1 MQSRLTA
8 VLSLSGVLVAGSAAA
23 LVNTQV
29 LRHTGGESA
38 LSADPLIDVSA
49 GIPVVSLTPTDG
61 SVPEGQLGADGA
73 PVTANAVAYEVGTAG
88 IVVLDSDGSVL
99 SIVSIEPAT
108 GWTVVENHQETATH
122 AHVAFQSGST
132 VVNFEANLL
141 FGVVGTSVE
150 MYTLSSGDGTGG
162 SSAGVGAGGGSSGG
176 STTSIPSTTID
187 DSDEPDST
195 DEVDEVDEVD
205 DDEPDSTDEVDDD

>member
-8 VLSLSGVLVAGSAAA
+8 VLSLSGVLMAGSAAA

-61 SVPEGQLGADGA
+61 SVPGGQFGTEGA

-88 IVVLDSDGSVL
+88 IVVLDSNGSAL
-99 SIVSIEPAT
+99 SIVSIEPTT

-150 MYTLSSGDGTGG
+150 MYTLSSGDGTSG
-162 SSAGVGAGGGSSGG
+162 SSAGAGGGSSGG
-176 STTSIPSTTID
+176 STTSTPSTTID

-205 DDEPDSTDEVDDD
+205 STDEVDDD